1 MLLNEHGF
9 GKHHVIF
16 TLPSPV
22 EALYHLWGNSC
33 RGMIWTWT
41 KFEYQIRHLRQ
52 VGRGKEYDG
61 DKESIK
67 HAGKEC
73 RLNCPTESNPSV
85 ADIDWNKA
93 ERRKL
98 SASLME

>member
-1 MLLNEHGF
+1 MLLNTHGY
-9 GKHHVIF
+9 GKRHVIF
-16 TLPSPV
+16 TLPSPF
-22 EALYHLWGNSC
+22 EAFYHLCRNSC

-41 KFEYQIRHLRQ
+41 KFDYQIRHLRQ
-52 VGRGKEYDG
+52 VGSGKEYDG

-67 HAGKEC
+67 HGKEC

-85 ADIDWNKA
+85 ADINWNKT